1 MRVADPVWDDLVSA
15 ALVGTGRRRAAPIP
29 GGDALGAV
37 AARVDHADEAARL
50 LDLAALVMV
59 HRRAGR
65 RAPAGPAPIGCAEVD
80 ARASVP
86 EAARARLRVLL
97 EGDGLDFLPEWLT
110 NASAAGFR
118 APESELPALLTLAR
132 TRSDLRAVVADF
144 AGPRGRWL
152 AGLNPEWSWL
162 ARVAPADVDD
172 PGEQWRHGR
181 FGERLSAFAILRAQD
196 PDAARTLLEQT
207 WRAES
212 AEDRAV
218 FVQALGPALTATD
231 ETFLE
236 AALDDRARVVRV
248 AAAGLLAA
256 LPDSAF
262 AARMRER
269 ALTCLRPGADDRV
282 LVVPP
287 AACDD
292 AMRRDGIAD
301 SSPTGREDHSWW
313 LGEVVAATPL
323 AVWCEVFGQSP
334 EDIVARRLPRRFAE
348 DVRDG
353 WARAAVLQRDVVWAR
368 VLAGRGAPTR
378 LLTVLPPAECAEHVA
393 GHIAE
398 FGLSEALQLLT
409 NCPAPWP
416 ARLGDAVMDALVA
429 ASASGGYPWSFS
441 GARDVAG
448 RSLDPS
454 LADRVEPH
462 AEGEGEW
469 PKAFRVLADTLRRR
483 AVMRRELLGD
493 QGPS

>member
-15 ALVGTGRRRAAPIP
+15 ALVGTGRRRAAPVP
-29 GGDALGAV
+29 HGDALGAL
-37 AARVDHADEAARL
+37 AARVGHADEAARL

-65 RAPAGPAPIGCAEVD
+65 RAPAGPAPTVCAEAD
-80 ARASVP
+80 TRAPVP

-97 EGDGLDFLPEWLT
+97 EGDGLDFLPEWLAT
-110 NASAAGFR
+110 ASGAGFR

-132 TRSDLRAVVADF
+132 SRSDLRSVVADF

-162 ARVAPADVDD
+162 TRVLAPADVDD
-172 PGEQWRHGR
+172 PGRQWRHGR
-181 FGERLSAFAILRAQD
+181 FGERLCAFATLRAQD
-196 PDAARTLLEQT
+196 PDTARTLLEQT
-207 WRAES
+207 WPTES

-218 FVQALGPALTATD
+218 FVRALGAALTATD
-231 ETFLE
+231 EAFLE
-236 AALDDRARVVRV
+236 SALDDRARVVRI
-248 AAAGLLAA
+248 AAAHLLTA

-262 AARMRER
+262 AARMRAR
-269 ALTCLRPGADDRV
+269 ALTCLRPGADGRV

-301 SSPTGREDHSWW
+301 TSPTGREDHSWW

-334 EDIVARRLPRRFAE
+334 QDIVARRLPRRFAE

-353 WARAAVLQRDVVWAR
+353 WARAAVLQRDVAWAR
-368 VLAGRGAPTR
+368 VLVGRGAPTR

-416 ARLGDAVMDALVA
+416 AGLGDAVVDALVR
-429 ASASGGYPWSFS
+429 ASAGGGYPWSFS

-454 LADRVEPH
+454 LVERVESH
-462 AEGEGEW
+462 TRGEGEW
-469 PKAFRVLADTLRRR
+469 PKAFRALADTLRRR
-483 AVMRRELLGD
+483 AVMRRELLG
-493 QGPS
+493 P